1 MKPAWATAVEQALKK
16 DAPALER
23 WTEIET
29 ILQESRKCYRQVL
42 RPGQVLV
49 HPSNRSGLG
58 LNGAQVH
65 KTGAQVQSVGFS
77 SMELK
82 RSVCMEI
89 STDRALSQKAFS
101 FNKRQVDMNGG
112 LLAEVRGDERYMSLA
127 CSHFTAF
134 CRACI
139 AACPSDQETV
149 SDNGKLTLQRLS
161 TDSRQEVMNAAQG
174 VARTAGELELAMA
187 MVTRAKL
194 LAEQGLCIDWDVVQA
209 DVAATV
215 PDASPQTVAAC
226 GLFCRFYAGG
236 TEAPLLKFLHD
247 FSLKYGAS
255 KRLGEEFMSTVAGLR
270 FAGQERSHAFAR
282 AAMIATNLTATKVV
296 DGVARLLSKSDVS
309 RLCAKGMEDAVKD
322 WEELLARAWA
332 HTQNVTDASARA
344 KAVECFGRLMVRSTL
359 FMCKK
364 EKSGQE
370 GLEHGSLANLLT
382 LYEHEMGGKS
392 AGATPAAATKDGPS
406 DAAPATLENMQDPA
420 FLMKLQGFAEG
431 NLYKGKQKYQDIWPW
446 KLEKIG
452 QSHGSFSLSCPV
464 RWDKKVEVPLS
475 ELKKFFDLY
484 SGDAPEVV
492 SDSVDRLPHNTEACS
507 QERLRGEFFELC
519 CEYFLKYSHCEE
531 ELTFL
536 KNPTCCLLEGKAK
549 TGKLTIF
556 PFTDQISKVGLKPA
570 AGSVEIPVGSEPNLA
585 PVLLN
590 EKGWKIPILKN
601 TASLKEQQS
610 KRQAEKLKEQS
621 SGLFGGEDSEA
632 ALVSVTGSSPRK
644 AAKTRLSRRASR
656 EARAEKNVL
665 KVTWMGKEIRVLEA
679 GHVTDV
685 PKVHLDDMALF
696 FEATQNAVLTAESFQ
711 TRARQSFPKGT
722 AAKDKVVKIGQGRQA
737 QRTGDDR
744 RYSLVKKAGAK
755 ARPLDPL
762 PLQEAEVV
770 KFVPVFA
777 AVWAPV
783 GSPWMGAGLFYEA
796 KSSAMPKHRDQKKKE
811 EDGNKKPEENE
822 KKKEEEENL
831 EEETVASE
839 EEATE
844 SEDKEKDPE
853 EEPEE
858 ATASKP
864 KEAAS
869 EAAARLEKKLATAR
883 VAASQAALQS
893 WAEEEQDK
901 EVDEKLKGANEKAA
915 DEKKDNKPS
924 DGPKGPSKKCPIC
937 RRWIQE
943 HAAARRQHRLS
954 VFHRTWKYIAQ
965 GLSKEAAAGR
975 AKRRFQEHWQ
985 PGREEESEEESEVPK
1000 WELRRDSGNKGH
1012 GYGDKGQGYGDKGQ
1026 GYGYGDVRGGSG
1038 PSGAKAHA
1046 EAEKGRPEQAK
1057 GTKKRKKPGAGE
1069 TISLIDPEDDKED
1082 RKPVKLLPRSLPAKE
1097 SPVRDSDHVPMPD
1110 KKDPEDP
1117 EGGGPESYGK
1127 VVTSLF
1133 QIACHELRQRY

>member
-29 ILQESRKCYRQVL
+29 ILQENRKCYRQVL

-161 TDSRQEVMNAAQG
+161 TDFRQAVDNGWEWLVLSAEVDAVLPSLASFVQEVMNAAQG

-187 MVTRAKL
+187 M
-194 LAEQGLCIDWDVVQA
+194 
-209 DVAATV
+209 
-215 PDASPQTVAAC
+215 TVAAC

-255 KRLGEEFMSTVAGLR
+255 KRLGEEFISTVAGLR

-296 DGVARLLSKSDVS
+296 DGVARLLNKSDVS

-322 WEELLARAWA
+322 WEELLSRAWA
-332 HTQNVTDASARA
+332 HTQNVTEASARA
-344 KAVECFGRLMVRSTL
+344 KAIECFGRLMVRSTL

-370 GLEHGSLANLLT
+370 GLEHVSLANLLT

-392 AGATPAAATKDGPS
+392 AGATPAAPTKDGQS

-452 QSHGSFSLSCPV
+452 RSHGSFSLSCPV
-464 RWDKKVEVPLS
+464 SWDKKVEVPLS

-570 AGSVEIPVGSEPNLA
+570 AGSVEVWHSASGTSLYISPPAAAGSLLSAFWQIPVGSEPNLA
-585 PVLLN
+585 TVLLN

-601 TASLKEQQS
+601 TASLKE
-610 KRQAEKLKEQS
+610 AEKLKEQS

-665 KVTWMGKEIRVLEA
+665 KVTWMEKEIRVLEA

-696 FEATQNAVLTAESFQ
+696 FEATENAVLTAESFQ

-722 AAKDKVVKIGQGRQA
+722 AAKDKVLKIGQGRQA

-755 ARPLDPL
+755 APPLDPL
-762 PLQEAEVV
+762 PLQEAEAT
-770 KFVPVFA
+770 A
-777 AVWAPV
+777 AAKR
-783 GSPWMGAGLFYEA
+783 AA
-796 KSSAMPKHRDQKKKE
+796 KSQ
-811 EDGNKKPEENE
+811 G
-822 KKKEEEENL
+822 
-831 EEETVASE
+831 
-839 EEATE
+839 
-844 SEDKEKDPE
+844 
-853 EEPEE
+853 
-858 ATASKP
+858 
-864 KEAAS
+864 
-869 EAAARLEKKLATAR
+869 
-883 VAASQAALQS
+883 Q
-893 WAEEEQDK
+893 
-901 EVDEKLKGANEKAA
+901 
-915 DEKKDNKPS
+915 
-924 DGPKGPSKKCPIC
+924 PSK
-937 RRWIQE
+937 RR
-943 HAAARRQHRLS
+943 
-954 VFHRTWKYIAQ
+954 
-965 GLSKEAAAGR
+965 
-975 AKRRFQEHWQ
+975 
-985 PGREEESEEESEVPK
+985 
-1000 WELRRDSGNKGH
+1000 
-1012 GYGDKGQGYGDKGQ
+1012 
-1026 GYGYGDVRGGSG
+1026 
-1038 PSGAKAHA
+1038 
-1046 EAEKGRPEQAK
+1046 
-1057 GTKKRKKPGAGE
+1057 KPGV
-1069 TISLIDPEDDKED
+1069 LVD
-1082 RKPVKLLPRSLPAKE
+1082 
-1097 SPVRDSDHVPMPD
+1097 
-1110 KKDPEDP
+1110 
-1117 EGGGPESYGK
+1117 
-1127 VVTSLF
+1127 
-1133 QIACHELRQRY
+1133 

>member
-1 MKPAWATAVEQALKK
+1 MPVGCHYDGWRASLCQSGQRVRGPVRDTKEEAEQDMACLQAAGREGVPDLRACALALIAEQQACVSSRRREDASYQTLVDVISQWLKQGHCASLPRGSKPLAALASRVCRLEEVYPELCNCAKSLFSEHLAMEAVAEQEDAKWLRDLGIHFRLDYGSRPLHTSGLDSSRAYVGLRNLGNSCCFNSVLQCFFGCGPLREDVSKQAPPKDPLAVHVQRLFRQLSGKDGEWDYVSPAAVLHQLYLTNDVAFEPGGTADVVECCHLLLNSCVSETAFRQPGHCLGAPEHEGGIYLLPRIPARSGESGTTIADLLHANLSVDSWPSTSAVVLRVEQDSVGALSWTEVDAVCKGGGAGRTRNAYILLPCSRFFQENLEKMKPAWATAVEQALKK

-29 ILQESRKCYRQVL
+29 ILQENRKCYRQVL

-49 HPSNRSGLG
+49 HPSNRPGLG

-89 STDRALSQKAFS
+89 STDRAVSQKAFS
-101 FNKRQVDMNGG
+101 FNKRQVDMNAG

-161 TDSRQEVMNAAQG
+161 TDFRQAVDN
-174 VARTAGELELAMA
+174 GELELAMA

-209 DVAATV
+209 DVAGTV

-296 DGVARLLSKSDVS
+296 DGVARLLNKSDVS

-332 HTQNVTDASARA
+332 HTQNVTEASARA

-464 RWDKKVEVPLS
+464 SWDKKVEVPLS
-475 ELKKFFDLY
+475 ELKKFFELH
-484 SGDAPEVV
+484 S
-492 SDSVDRLPHNTEACS
+492 
-507 QERLRGEFFELC
+507 GEFFELC
-519 CEYFLKYSHCEE
+519 CEYFLKYSQCEE

-536 KNPTCCLLEGKAK
+536 KNPTCCVLEGKAK

-556 PFTDQISKVGLKPA
+556 PFTDQISKIGLKPA
-570 AGSVEIPVGSEPNLA
+570 AGSVEVWHSATGTSLYISPPAAAASLLSAFWQIPVGSEPNLA
-585 PVLLN
+585 TVLLN

-601 TASLKEQQS
+601 TAPLKECILYRP
-610 KRQAEKLKEQS
+610 KPAESL
-621 SGLFGGEDSEA
+621 
-632 ALVSVTGSSPRK
+632 
-644 AAKTRLSRRASR
+644 RASAQ
-656 EARAEKNVL
+656 E
-665 KVTWMGKEIRVLEA
+665 
-679 GHVTDV
+679 
-685 PKVHLDDMALF
+685 LD
-696 FEATQNAVLTAESFQ
+696 
-711 TRARQSFPKGT
+711 
-722 AAKDKVVKIGQGRQA
+722 QG
-737 QRTGDDR
+737 
-744 RYSLVKKAGAK
+744 S
-755 ARPLDPL
+755 
-762 PLQEAEVV
+762 
-770 KFVPVFA
+770 
-777 AVWAPV
+777 
-783 GSPWMGAGLFYEA
+783 
-796 KSSAMPKHRDQKKKE
+796 
-811 EDGNKKPEENE
+811 
-822 KKKEEEENL
+822 
-831 EEETVASE
+831 
-839 EEATE
+839 
-844 SEDKEKDPE
+844 
-853 EEPEE
+853 
-858 ATASKP
+858 
-864 KEAAS
+864 AAS
-869 EAAARLEKKLATAR
+869 RKR
-883 VAASQAALQS
+883 
-893 WAEEEQDK
+893 
-901 EVDEKLKGANEKAA
+901 
-915 DEKKDNKPS
+915 
-924 DGPKGPSKKCPIC
+924 KGP
-937 RRWIQE
+937 
-943 HAAARRQHRLS
+943 
-954 VFHRTWKYIAQ
+954 
-965 GLSKEAAAGR
+965 
-975 AKRRFQEHWQ
+975 
-985 PGREEESEEESEVPK
+985 
-1000 WELRRDSGNKGH
+1000 
-1012 GYGDKGQGYGDKGQ
+1012 
-1026 GYGYGDVRGGSG
+1026 
-1038 PSGAKAHA
+1038 
-1046 EAEKGRPEQAK
+1046 
-1057 GTKKRKKPGAGE
+1057 
-1069 TISLIDPEDDKED
+1069 
-1082 RKPVKLLPRSLPAKE
+1082 
-1097 SPVRDSDHVPMPD
+1097 
-1110 KKDPEDP
+1110 
-1117 EGGGPESYGK
+1117 
-1127 VVTSLF
+1127 
-1133 QIACHELRQRY
+1133 

>member
-1 MKPAWATAVEQALKK
+1 GGQGGQEMHILLPCSRFFQENLEKMKPAWATAVEQALKK

-161 TDSRQEVMNAAQG
+161 TDFRQAVDNGWEWLVLSAEVDAVLPSLASFVQEVMNAAQG

-296 DGVARLLSKSDVS
+296 DGVARLLNKSDVS
-309 RLCAKGMEDAVKD
+309 RLCAKGME
-322 WEELLARAWA
+322 
-332 HTQNVTDASARA
+332 ASARA

-364 EKSGQE
+364 EKSGQD
-370 GLEHGSLANLLT
+370 GIEHGSLANLLT

-392 AGATPAAATKDGPS
+392 AGATPAAAAKDGPS

-464 RWDKKVEVPLS
+464 SWDKKVEVPLS
-475 ELKKFFDLY
+475 ELKKFFELY
-484 SGDAPEVV
+484 S
-492 SDSVDRLPHNTEACS
+492 
-507 QERLRGEFFELC
+507 GEFFELC

-570 AGSVEIPVGSEPNLA
+570 AGSVEVWHS
-585 PVLLN
+585 
-590 EKGWKIPILKN
+590 
-601 TASLKEQQS
+601 AS
-610 KRQAEKLKEQS
+610 
-621 SGLFGGEDSEA
+621 G
-632 ALVSVTGSSPRK
+632 
-644 AAKTRLSRRASR
+644 
-656 EARAEKNVL
+656 
-665 KVTWMGKEIRVLEA
+665 
-679 GHVTDV
+679 
-685 PKVHLDDMALF
+685 
-696 FEATQNAVLTAESFQ
+696 
-711 TRARQSFPKGT
+711 
-722 AAKDKVVKIGQGRQA
+722 
-737 QRTGDDR
+737 
-744 RYSLVKKAGAK
+744 
-755 ARPLDPL
+755 
-762 PLQEAEVV
+762 
-770 KFVPVFA
+770 
-777 AVWAPV
+777 
-783 GSPWMGAGLFYEA
+783 
-796 KSSAMPKHRDQKKKE
+796 
-811 EDGNKKPEENE
+811 
-822 KKKEEEENL
+822 
-831 EEETVASE
+831 
-839 EEATE
+839 
-844 SEDKEKDPE
+844 
-853 EEPEE
+853 
-858 ATASKP
+858 
-864 KEAAS
+864 
-869 EAAARLEKKLATAR
+869 
-883 VAASQAALQS
+883 
-893 WAEEEQDK
+893 
-901 EVDEKLKGANEKAA
+901 
-915 DEKKDNKPS
+915 
-924 DGPKGPSKKCPIC
+924 
-937 RRWIQE
+937 
-943 HAAARRQHRLS
+943 
-954 VFHRTWKYIAQ
+954 
-965 GLSKEAAAGR
+965 
-975 AKRRFQEHWQ
+975 
-985 PGREEESEEESEVPK
+985 
-1000 WELRRDSGNKGH
+1000 
-1012 GYGDKGQGYGDKGQ
+1012 
-1026 GYGYGDVRGGSG
+1026 
-1038 PSGAKAHA
+1038 
-1046 EAEKGRPEQAK
+1046 
-1057 GTKKRKKPGAGE
+1057 
-1069 TISLIDPEDDKED
+1069 
-1082 RKPVKLLPRSLPAKE
+1082 
-1097 SPVRDSDHVPMPD
+1097 
-1110 KKDPEDP
+1110 
-1117 EGGGPESYGK
+1117 
-1127 VVTSLF
+1127 TSL
-1133 QIACHELRQRY
+1133 

>member
-161 TDSRQEVMNAAQG
+161 TDFRQAVDN
-174 VARTAGELELAMA
+174 GELELAMA

-194 LAEQGLCIDWDVVQA
+194 LAEQGLCIDWD
-209 DVAATV
+209 
-215 PDASPQTVAAC
+215 AC
-226 GLFCRFYAGG
+226 SHGG

-464 RWDKKVEVPLS
+464 SWDKKVEVPLS

-570 AGSVEIPVGSEPNLA
+570 AGSVEVWHSASGTSLYISPPAAAGSLLSAFWQIPVGSEPNLA
-585 PVLLN
+585 TVLLN

-601 TASLKEQQS
+601 TASLKECILYRP
-610 KRQAEKLKEQS
+610 KPAESLRASAQELDQGS
-621 SGLFGGEDSEA
+621 A
-632 ALVSVTGSSPRK
+632 ASRKRK
-644 AAKTRLSRRASR
+644 AS
-656 EARAEKNVL
+656 
-665 KVTWMGKEIRVLEA
+665 
-679 GHVTDV
+679 
-685 PKVHLDDMALF
+685 
-696 FEATQNAVLTAESFQ
+696 
-711 TRARQSFPKGT
+711 
-722 AAKDKVVKIGQGRQA
+722 
-737 QRTGDDR
+737 
-744 RYSLVKKAGAK
+744 
-755 ARPLDPL
+755 
-762 PLQEAEVV
+762 
-770 KFVPVFA
+770 
-777 AVWAPV
+777 
-783 GSPWMGAGLFYEA
+783 
-796 KSSAMPKHRDQKKKE
+796 
-811 EDGNKKPEENE
+811 
-822 KKKEEEENL
+822 
-831 EEETVASE
+831 
-839 EEATE
+839 
-844 SEDKEKDPE
+844 
-853 EEPEE
+853 
-858 ATASKP
+858 
-864 KEAAS
+864 
-869 EAAARLEKKLATAR
+869 
-883 VAASQAALQS
+883 
-893 WAEEEQDK
+893 
-901 EVDEKLKGANEKAA
+901 
-915 DEKKDNKPS
+915 
-924 DGPKGPSKKCPIC
+924 
-937 RRWIQE
+937 
-943 HAAARRQHRLS
+943 
-954 VFHRTWKYIAQ
+954 
-965 GLSKEAAAGR
+965 
-975 AKRRFQEHWQ
+975 
-985 PGREEESEEESEVPK
+985 
-1000 WELRRDSGNKGH
+1000 
-1012 GYGDKGQGYGDKGQ
+1012 
-1026 GYGYGDVRGGSG
+1026 
-1038 PSGAKAHA
+1038 
-1046 EAEKGRPEQAK
+1046 
-1057 GTKKRKKPGAGE
+1057 
-1069 TISLIDPEDDKED
+1069 
-1082 RKPVKLLPRSLPAKE
+1082 
-1097 SPVRDSDHVPMPD
+1097 
-1110 KKDPEDP
+1110 
-1117 EGGGPESYGK
+1117 
-1127 VVTSLF
+1127 
-1133 QIACHELRQRY
+1133 